1 MDQDLK
7 LFKLLSD
14 GKFHSGQVIAKSF
27 GVSRSRVWA
36 LVNSLEEKGV
46 VISRVR
52 GKGYRYNEGSS
63 LLDVPFIQK
72 ALPDLIAYYSPIMT
86 STSDVA
92 REYSSKQQQS
102 LLVTTEYQTGGRGRR
117 GRLWASCYAHNLMF
131 TYAIPE
137 FNARKG
143 LEGLSLV
150 VGLSLAK
157 VLNAE
162 YDLGV
167 QVKWPNDLLVNN
179 EKLAGILVEV
189 QGDISSSFN
198 LLVGVG
204 INVNELPVVADRQVI
219 SLRRLL
225 GSSVSR
231 SDLLVKLMRALE
243 KDIQIFRESGFSDFK
258 NEWNELDAYRS
269 KQVYIDQAG
278 NKTYG
283 VSCGVT
289 DAGALLLDLG
299 DKCEEIFGGEVSLR
313 AVDE

>member
-1 MDQDLK
+1 
-7 LFKLLSD
+7 
-14 GKFHSGQVIAKSF
+14 
-27 GVSRSRVWA
+27 
-36 LVNSLEEKGV
+36 
-46 VISRVR
+46 
-52 GKGYRYNEGSS
+52 
-63 LLDVPFIQK
+63 
-72 ALPDLIAYYSPIMT
+72 
-86 STSDVA
+86 
-92 REYSSKQQQS
+92 
-102 LLVTTEYQTGGRGRR
+102 
-117 GRLWASCYAHNLMF
+117 
-131 TYAIPE
+131 
-137 FNARKG
+137 
-143 LEGLSLV
+143 
-150 VGLSLAK
+150 
-157 VLNAE
+157 
-162 YDLGV
+162 V
-167 QVKWPNDLLVNN
+167 QVKWPNDLLINN

-243 KDIQIFRESGFSDFK
+243 KDIRKFRESGFIDFK

-299 DKCEEIFGGEVSLR
+299 VKCEEIFGGEVSLR
-313 AVDE
+313 AIDE

>member
-14 GKFHSGQVIAKSF
+14 GKFHSGEVIAQSF

-46 VISRVR
+46 IISRVR

-63 LLDVPFIQK
+63 LLDVTYLQK
-72 ALPDLIAYYSPIMT
+72 ALPELIAYYSPIMT

-92 REYSSKQQQS
+92 KDYSNKQQQP

-137 FNARKG
+137 FNANKG

-157 VLNAE
+157 VLNQE
-162 YDLGV
+162 YSLGV

-189 QGDISSSFN
+189 QGDISSSFS

-204 INVNELPVVADRQVI
+204 LNVNELPEVIDRKVV
-219 SLRRLL
+219 SLRKLL
-225 GSSVSR
+225 GCSVGR
-231 SDLLVKLMRALE
+231 SELLVKLVNQLQ
-243 KDIQIFRESGFSDFK
+243 KDLQEFRVSGFSQFK
-258 NEWNELDAYRS
+258 DEWNQLDAYHS

-278 NKTYG
+278 KKTYG
-283 VSCGVT
+283 ISCGVT
-289 DAGALLLDLG
+289 ETGALLLNLG
-299 DKCEEIFGGEVSLR
+299 DDRVEIYGGEVSLR
-313 AVDE
+313 VADD